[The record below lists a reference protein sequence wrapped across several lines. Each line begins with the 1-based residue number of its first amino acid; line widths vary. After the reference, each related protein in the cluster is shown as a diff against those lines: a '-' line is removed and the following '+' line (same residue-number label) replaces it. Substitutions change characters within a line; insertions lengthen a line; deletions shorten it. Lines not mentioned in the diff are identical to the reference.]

1 MGNPPILPPLPPL
14 GYFEAKATA
23 ARLAADAAAK
33 SSSSSTQLS
42 TYQNPP
48 PPAPHISLTDTI
60 SDVSHVIPIVLD
72 LAAHNYYHWCHL
84 FDIQIGRAHV

>member
-1 MGNPPILPPLPPL
+1 MGSPPIPPPPPPP
-14 GYFEAKATA
+14 GYFDAKA
-23 ARLAADAAAK
+23 ARLAAEAAGK
-33 SSSSSTQLS
+33 SSSSTQLS

-48 PPAPHISLTDTI
+48 PPAPTISLTYTI

-84 FDIQIGRAHV
+84 FDVHLG